1 MIFHG
6 TFRMRVP
13 LEDRAPGVVAQVGS
27 VRRCVR
33 QTARCG
39 QGRGRGRTDLSI
51 CRRSLGRWALNQ
63 LWSDWSATL
72 KNEELTWINQQTWIN
87 MLFNHQLTNIYI
99 NHQLTN
105 KHVVVFVFIFLGDCM
120 PILWDG
126 HQSIFMHFHSG
137 RSIVRRIPNLGW
149 RTSNGAMPW
158 PWHPWDLPRDS
169 KWFVYVL
176 GSHDISP
183 MDGVRW
189 N

>member
-39 QGRGRGRTDLSI
+39 QGRGRGRTELSI

-63 LWSDWSATL
+63 LWSATL
-72 KNEELTWINQQTWIN
+72 NHEELTWINQPTWIN
-87 MLFNHQLTNIYI
+87 ILFNHQLTNILTI
-99 NHQLTN
+99 NWPTN
-105 KHVVVFVFIFLGDCM
+105 MLLFFIFLGDCM

-126 HQSIFMHFHSG
+126 HQIHCKKDSQSGMKDQQRGHAVAMTSLGYTEIF
-137 RSIVRRIPNLGW
+137 P
-149 RTSNGAMPW
+149 
-158 PWHPWDLPRDS
+158 
-169 KWFVYVL
+169 WFVYVL

-183 MDGVRW
+183 MDGAW
-189 N
+189 DM